1 MPRAA
6 TTRPPR
12 RRRGAARSK
21 AICTTAW
28 LRHEPRTTTCAARGC
43 APAYRPGRLPA
54 LRPLRR
60 RPMRLP
66 FRYLR
71 RLRTG
76 RHAPT
81 RSRTR
86 TTSCASRRA
95 AAALEPHAMPPTE
108 PDRPAHAP
116 IRQCTNAPMRQC
128 THAPMRQCTNAPQLR
143 LAEEREQG
151 LRVAL
156 MRAQQEREQAV
167 PERDAAPDS
176 AKLRRRRG
184 SSGRPSPR
192 PKETPLS
199 AAPPSQLPRAGG
211 DACGGGGCAGFGG
224 GGGGAGG
231 GGGVEVDPNGASSS
245 ATSPSGSSSQSVV
258 GPPSSPRTGE
268 AEATIA
274 RLRRD
279 NAELQRRCEQ
289 AETYGTRCTRL
300 LAAHEERCKLLTSMN
315 AKLEQ
320 IVRDGKTAAAAAAS
334 GVRGAPPPASQQL
347 ATPPPPAAAPPSPHP
362 SHSPPPPPPPLC

>member
-1 MPRAA
+1 
-6 TTRPPR
+6 
-12 RRRGAARSK
+12 
-21 AICTTAW
+21 
-28 LRHEPRTTTCAARGC
+28 
-43 APAYRPGRLPA
+43 
-54 LRPLRR
+54 
-60 RPMRLP
+60 
-66 FRYLR
+66 
-71 RLRTG
+71 
-76 RHAPT
+76 
-81 RSRTR
+81 
-86 TTSCASRRA
+86 
-95 AAALEPHAMPPTE
+95 
-108 PDRPAHAP
+108 
-116 IRQCTNAPMRQC
+116 
-128 THAPMRQCTNAPQLR
+128 MRQCTNAPQLR

-211 DACGGGGCAGFGG
+211 DACG